1 MANTNIDGK
10 SSINVARLVM
20 WPLTSDT
27 KEGITYGEVRTFPDE
42 LNSAKYAP
50 KVATASQYGDG
61 KKVEDYVAKDG
72 GDIEVVIRGFAPGDE
87 AFLFGEKQ
95 TKDGTSVSNSG
106 DIVPYVACA
115 YMIELPNGHVN
126 LLKFP
131 KVKWMP
137 QGADSKQRE
146 GSSISYTT
154 ATLKGTYSPTIK
166 SGDDK
171 YSRLN
176 LDPSNEADAAVIE
189 SWFTEGAFYMRGDYA
204 PGPSETV

>member
-10 SSINVARLVM
+10 SSVNVARLVM
-20 WPLTSDT
+20 WPLVSDT
-27 KEGITYGEVRTFPDE
+27 KAGITYGEVRTFPDE

-50 KVATASQYGDG
+50 KVQTASQYGDG

-87 AFLFGEKQ
+87 AFIFGEKQ
-95 TKDGTSVSNSG
+95 TEKGTSISNSG

-115 YMIELPNGHVN
+115 YLIELPNGHVN

-154 ATLKGTYSPTIK
+154 ATLKGTYSPTIH

-171 YSRLN
+171 YTRLN
-176 LDPSNEADAAVIE
+176 LDPSNEVDAVFIE
-189 SWFTEGAFYMRGDYA
+189 TWLSDGDFFDESNGAGA
-204 PGPSETV
+204 